1 MYKDYFEDFFPYY
14 TKGWGVLSIIFCLEI
29 FYFLMIWYDEII
41 FFKWFFCFYYSQFHF
56 GFHVAVLAIED
67 FFRLE
72 SWVFLLRSLC
82 QFYLDLTF
90 YDVCSV
96 CLLCS
101 IFANLFS
108 VFNVVGCR
116 TFFDRIRSLLQT
128 PQTELAIHMIKSV
141 LKKAHILYY
150 LWSYVKLG

>member
-1 MYKDYFEDFFPYY
+1 
-14 TKGWGVLSIIFCLEI
+14 
-29 FYFLMIWYDEII
+29 MIWYDEII
-41 FFKWFFCFYYSQFHF
+41 FFKLFFCFYYSQFHF

-82 QFYLDLTF
+82 QFYLGLPF
-90 YDVCSV
+90 FDVGWV

-116 TFFDRIRSLLQT
+116 TFFDRIRSLLRT
-128 PQTELAIHMIKSV
+128 PQTELVIQVRLKHCIWMKSFPCGAIQNNRIVIMKSPLFCV
-141 LKKAHILYY
+141 RF
-150 LWSYVKLG
+150 